1 MGWISQH
8 KNIRF
13 KNNVMGQWQG
23 AFQSWNKHKWI
34 MASLKILHLALNF
47 TWGLQFSKN
56 LIPAMDTKVV
66 YILWCMGRWVGIWYS
81 SFFLLLVKQ
90 TAENNWSKLAT
101 ISHYNPTLILE
112 GFEILLCDCQDHI
125 FYILKSAVYN
135 TRPTWVRLCA
145 RETIEVSLTQL
156 WQWNASTSG
165 VLAISI
171 CSVDVFN
178 WFLEVT

>member
-47 TWGLQFSKN
+47 TWGLQFSKK

-66 YILWCMGRWVGIWYS
+66 YIFWCMGRWVGVWY
-81 SFFLLLVKQ
+81 SFFLCWWNRQQK
-90 TAENNWSKLAT
+90 T
-101 ISHYNPTLILE
+101 IYQNSGQFHIKNPTYIDFK
-112 GFEILLCDCQDHI
+112 GFRNFIVWLPRSFFFKYWSLL
-125 FYILKSAVYN
+125 
-135 TRPTWVRLCA
+135 
-145 RETIEVSLTQL
+145 
-156 WQWNASTSG
+156 
-165 VLAISI
+165 SI
-171 CSVDVFN
+171 THC
-178 WFLEVT
+178 